1 MLIIEE
7 AAHLCAI
14 CVRACAEKEMQQ
26 RKRQFLLTVWKEEE
40 MKEKQEHEYCSVGI
54 MLGGKDQ
61 LKEGM
66 LPRM

>member
-1 MLIIEE
+1 
-7 AAHLCAI
+7 
-14 CVRACAEKEMQQ
+14 MQQ
-26 RKRQFLLTVWKEEE
+26 RKRQFLLPVWKEEE
-40 MKEKQEHEYCSVGI
+40 MKEKQEHEYCSVG